1 MVLTLPQIE
10 VFMFVFARI
19 TGIFLIAPVFSTRTF
34 PILGKISLIIWMAVV
49 LWFVVPVSP
58 GIPSGPIG
66 ISLFLIKEL
75 IIGLIIGFSCHILF
89 AAIQS
94 AGDII
99 DLQMGMSIATALD
112 PTTGTVTSIVGKLT
126 FYIALTV
133 FLILNGH
140 HMLLSAIHQSFRTIP
155 VGAPI
160 IISQDLVLQMINLGS
175 NMLLIAVQ
183 LASPALLLIFISD
196 FSFGIVSRV
205 APQVNV
211 FMLGFQ
217 VKPTLGLLAI
227 LFSLPLMITNIS
239 SIITQMTQEIIRSFS
254 IMKL

>member
-1 MVLTLPQIE
+1 MVLTLPQVE
-10 VFMFVFARI
+10 VFMMVLAR
-19 TGIFLIAPVFSTRTF
+19 TAGIFLLAPVFNTRTF
-34 PILGKISLIIWMAVV
+34 PTLGKIALIIWISVV

-58 GIPSGPIG
+58 ALPDGMLPFA
-66 ISLFLIKEL
+66 LLLIKEL
-75 IIGLIIGFSCHILF
+75 LTGAIIAFICHVLFS
-89 AAIQS
+89 AVQS

-112 PTTGTVTSIVGKLT
+112 PSTGMVTTIVGKLT
-126 FYIALTV
+126 YYIAITV

-140 HMLLSAIHQSFRTIP
+140 HMVLAAVNQSFRAIP

-160 IISQDLVLQMINLGS
+160 VFDQNIVLQMISVSS
-175 NMLLIAVQ
+175 NMFLIAVQ
-183 LASPALLLIFISD
+183 LASPALLLIFLSD
-196 FSFGIVSRV
+196 FAFGIVSRV

-227 LFSLPLMITNIS
+227 LFSLPLLISNIS
-239 SIITQMTQEIIRSFS
+239 VIIGQMTQEIIRTFS
-254 IMKL
+254 IIK

>member
-1 MVLTLPQIE
+1 MMITVAQVE
-10 VFMFVFARI
+10 VFMFIVARI
-19 TGIFLIAPVFSTRTF
+19 AGIFLLAPVFSARTF
-34 PILGKISLIIWMAVV
+34 PAAGKIALIIWMSAV

-58 GIPSGPIG
+58 ALPDGSVM

-75 IIGLIIGFSCHILF
+75 SIGLILGFICHMLF

-112 PTTGTVTSIVGKLT
+112 PTTGTVTTILGKLL
-126 FYIALTV
+126 FYVSLTV

-140 HMLLSAIHQSFRTIP
+140 HLLLSAVNQSFTVIP

-160 IISQDLVLQMINLGS
+160 VFSQQLVLQMINIGS
-175 NMLLIAVQ
+175 SMLLIAVQ

-217 VKPTLGLLAI
+217 VKPTLGLLAV
-227 LFSLPLMITNIS
+227 LFSLPLLISNIS
-239 SIITQMTQEIIRSFS
+239 VIISQMAQEMVRMFSII
-254 IMKL
+254 K